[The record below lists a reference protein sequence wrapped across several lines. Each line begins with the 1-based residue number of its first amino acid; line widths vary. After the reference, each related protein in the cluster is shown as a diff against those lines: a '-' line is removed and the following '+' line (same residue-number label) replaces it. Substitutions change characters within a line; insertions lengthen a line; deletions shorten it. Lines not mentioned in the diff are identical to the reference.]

1 MAAIVVSSLTSTL
14 STATFKDLLLDLKVD
29 YTKNTQLLKK
39 REVKDIQISED
50 LGAIKN
56 SLFNLFTTMP
66 GQKILNPIYGL
77 NLTQYL
83 FVPISQTQARI
94 IGETIL
100 KGVQK
105 YEPRILIKK
114 LNIEVDPDN
123 NQYNIFMLINVPVL
137 NITGVSLK
145 GVLSESGYYF
155 N

>member
-1 MAAIVVSSLTSTL
+1 MAAIVVTSLTSTL
-14 STATFKDLLLDLKVD
+14 STATYKDLLLDLKVD
-29 YTKNTQLLKK
+29 YTKNLQLLKR
-39 REVKDIQISED
+39 REIKDIQISED

-56 SLFNLFTTMP
+56 SLFNLFTTIP

-83 FVPISQTQARI
+83 FVPVSQTQARI

-105 YEPRILIKK
+105 YEPRVQLSK

-123 NQYNIFMLINVPVL
+123 NQYNVFMLINVPTL

-155 N
+155 D

>member
-1 MAAIVVSSLTSTL
+1 MAAIVVTSLTSTL
-14 STATFKDLLLDLKVD
+14 STATYKDLLLDLKVD
-29 YTKNTQLLKK
+29 YTKNLQLLKR

-56 SLFNLFTTMP
+56 SLFNLFSTIP

-83 FVPISQTQARI
+83 FVPVSQTQARV

-100 KGVQK
+100 KGIQK
-105 YEPRILIKK
+105 YEPRVQLSK

-123 NQYNIFMLINVPVL
+123 NQYNVFMLINVPTL

-155 N
+155 D

>member
-1 MAAIVVSSLTSTL
+1 MAAIVVTSLTSTL
-14 STATFKDLLLDLKVD
+14 SAATYRDLLLDLKVN
-29 YTKNTQLLKK
+29 YTKNLQLLKR

-50 LGAIKN
+50 LGAVKN
-56 SLFNLFTTMP
+56 SLFNLFTTIP

-83 FVPISQTQARI
+83 FVPVSQAQARI

-100 KGVQK
+100 KGIQK
-105 YEPRILIKK
+105 YEPRVQLSK

-123 NQYNIFMLINVPVL
+123 NQYNVFMLINVPTL

-155 N
+155 D

>member
-1 MAAIVVSSLTSTL
+1 MAAIVVTSLTSTL
-14 STATFKDLLLDLKVD
+14 STATYRDLLLDLKVD
-29 YTKNTQLLKK
+29 YTKNLQLLKR

-56 SLFNLFTTMP
+56 SLFNLFTTIP

-83 FVPISQTQARI
+83 FVPVSQSQARI

-100 KGVQK
+100 KGIQK
-105 YEPRILIKK
+105 YEPRVQLSK

-123 NQYNIFMLINVPVL
+123 NQYNVFMLINVPTL

-155 N
+155 D

>member
-29 YTKNTQLLKK
+29 YTKNTQLLKR
-39 REVKDIQISED
+39 REVRDIQISED

>member
-1 MAAIVVSSLTSTL
+1 MAAIVVNSVTSSVSGSLY
-14 STATFKDLLLDLKVD
+14 KDLLLDVKID
-29 YTKNTQLLKK
+29 YTRNTQLLKR

-50 LGAIKN
+50 IGAIKN

-66 GQKILNPIYGL
+66 GQKILNPVYGL

-83 FVPISQTQARI
+83 FVQATRQQGRV

-100 KGVQK
+100 KGVSK
-105 YEPRILIKK
+105 YEPRITMRK
-114 LNIEVDPDN
+114 LNVEVDEDN
-123 NQYNIFMLINVPVL
+123 NQYNIFMLIDVPTL

-145 GVLSESGYYF
+145 GVLSDSGYYF